1 MRTEARVG
9 RPFSIPR
16 EIAEI
21 CNGAIL
27 RTPEGEVVIE
37 GESAK
42 ALDVTWQDSQPG
54 QIQLVL
60 DIDGSTVREAARK
73 AKVDLEAVEVVA
85 LAAVPM
91 LRHTEVI
98 WRERL
103 SRLDGEVVVDV
114 VQGGSSTFREML
126 EANCPI
132 TLTAYVVLA
141 DGVPK
146 EGRNPHRVGTWM
158 SRGKF
163 SFGKVTRGLSFALSA
178 LTEDHYQA
186 GVARKAMSYLEVRED
201 LTTHSVEELA
211 IEIFLNKGLL
221 ARLLSVDTP
230 SSAAIKAQ
238 LEIDVVA
245 GLLGKVGRDCI
256 AGTYEDWKQI
266 EAAAPG
272 SAAVDLITNVSRIT
286 KSEPEAIFENVIGG
300 DLEMMMTA
308 LQAELKILDVA
319 MMALTPTASED

>member
-1 MRTEARVG
+1 VRTEARVG

-27 RTPEGEVVIE
+27 RTPEGEVIIE

-60 DIDGSTVREAARK
+60 DVDGSAVREAARK
-73 AKVDLEAVEVVA
+73 SKVDLESVEVVA
-85 LAAVPM
+85 LVAVPM

-114 VQGGSSTFREML
+114 VEGGSATFREML
-126 EANCPI
+126 EANCPVS
-132 TLTAYVVLA
+132 LTSYVVLA
-141 DGVPK
+141 EGVPR
-146 EGRNPHRVGTWM
+146 EGWNPYRAGTWM
-158 SRGKF
+158 SRGRF

-178 LTEDHYQA
+178 LTEEHYEA

-211 IEIFLNKGLL
+211 IEIFLNKDLL

-230 SSAAIKAQ
+230 ASAAVKAQ

-245 GLLGKVGRDCI
+245 GLLGKLGRDCI
-256 AGTYEDWKQI
+256 AGTYEDWKQL
-266 EAAAPG
+266 EAAAPE

-286 KSEPEAIFENVIGG
+286 KSDPESVLEHVIGG

-319 MMALTPTASED
+319 MVALTPTASED